1 VSQQRDYVRLQA
13 DRPVLVYMGKDRQ
26 PVHTYAVD
34 LSGGGLLLA
43 GPHVLEI
50 DEEIEFQLNLGPDR
64 EPIVGMG
71 RVVRNDSRGRRAITF
86 SQMSDGNRRRLV
98 RFIFERERAERR
110 RMLEADERDGN

>member
-1 VSQQRDYVRLQA
+1 MSQQREYVRLKA
-13 DRPVLVYMGKDRQ
+13 DRPVLVYMGRDRR
-26 PVHTYAVD
+26 PIHTYAVE

-50 DEEIEFQLNLGPDR
+50 DEEIDFQLTLAPDR
-64 EPIVGMG
+64 EPILGRG
-71 RVVRNDSRGRRAITF
+71 RVVRNDSRGRRAIAF

-110 RMLEADERDGN
+110 RILEVDERDGN

>member
-1 VSQQRDYVRLQA
+1 MSQQRDYVRLQA

-50 DEEIEFQLNLGPDR
+50 DEEIEFQAELGPR
-64 EPIVGMG
+64 
-71 RVVRNDSRGRRAITF
+71 SRADCG
-86 SQMSDGNRRRLV
+86 DG
-98 RFIFERERAERR
+98 
-110 RMLEADERDGN
+110 